1 MTRHRLPIRAPREN
15 LEAIDA
21 SRIVHL
27 DMERPR
33 TCEFVCARM
42 NMSPRSLGPLRP
54 EGPVSRSG
62 RPFLADIAGW
72 SRFRAVHLHDY
83 NAAATRVW
91 LALALTGALAI
102 VCAGAGLMH
111 REAHELSQILA
122 WTVIVSV
129 AAAFPIQIPRTKY
142 SIASGDILVFLLLAL
157 YGVPAAVLA
166 AALEGLIGA
175 LRSSARVS
183 SRIASFA
190 TAAAAMTLSGAL
202 FEAAQPLLH
211 DAGLSRAA
219 AHLAALAGAAIAY
232 YAVSTMS
239 LMQIVYL
246 KRNLRL
252 TISEWFGNTSW
263 VGTLYLI
270 SSVMAGL
277 LSINAE
283 EFGRSTAAVGMLVI
297 GLSVA
302 LVRTHF
308 RRQTVEHEAQEARV
322 AAAELDAAQNQ
333 KRFHS
338 AFTQASIGM
347 AIVAADGNVLQ
358 VNQALC
364 TLLGHDESQL
374 LRRSFSTLLHSTDA
388 ALLERHVADVWSKSR
403 DRFSIDLRCVG
414 RDERDI
420 WVSLHCALFDN
431 CAADR
436 AGLIFQL
443 HDITSRRHAEGELHH
458 IAYHDTLTDLANRN
472 CFHERLRI
480 AVERS
485 ERDEDFSF
493 AVMYL
498 DLDRFKTVNDSLG
511 HPAGDELLK
520 EVARRL
526 RECVRPQDLVARLGG
541 DEFAILL
548 EEAVQ
553 RDGVIELGGR
563 LLRALESPACIDGTE
578 IRPLASIGVTFSD
591 FGHRAPET
599 VLRDADIAM
608 YKAKADGKGRI
619 AQFDASLHE
628 QIGCKLQLE
637 GDLRRAIA
645 EGQLSLAFQPLFD
658 LEPLRLNGFEAL
670 ARWVHPVRGVI
681 SPGVFI
687 PLAEETG
694 NIEALTAWAID
705 AAVRQLALWR
715 ATWPAAADLVMH
727 VNVSGKDLSQQHL
740 VPHVRGVL
748 QRHRLPARLLTL
760 EITESM
766 LMEQR
771 ERALESLAELLQLG
785 VKLSIDDFGTGYSS
799 LAYLSTLPFDCL
811 KIDRSFVIGM
821 HKSAQNVEIVR
832 TILSLGRALNKAVIA
847 EGIETHDQL
856 MRLKELGTPIGQGYL
871 LARPLD
877 ASQAE
882 KLLHGCDAPLLSAA

>member
-1 MTRHRLPIRAPREN
+1 MEHSRNSALLRA
-15 LEAIDA
+15 D
-21 SRIVHL
+21 V
-27 DMERPR
+27 
-33 TCEFVCARM
+33 
-42 NMSPRSLGPLRP
+42 G
-54 EGPVSRSG
+54 
-62 RPFLADIAGW
+62 GW
-72 SRFRAVHLHDY
+72 ARFRAAHLHDY

-91 LALALTGALAI
+91 LMLALTGALTIAVCGASLAHRDAEELWQIMGWTGIVAI
-102 VCAGAGLMH
+102 
-111 REAHELSQILA
+111 
-122 WTVIVSV
+122 

-157 YGVPAAVLA
+157 YGAPAAVLA

-175 LRSSARVS
+175 ARSTARVS

-190 TAAAAMTLSGAL
+190 AAAAAMMLSGVL
-202 FEAAQPLLH
+202 FDAAQPLLH
-211 DAGLSRAA
+211 DFGLPRAA
-219 AHLAALAGAAIAY
+219 AHLAALAVAAMTY
-232 YAVSTMS
+232 YVVSTTA

-252 TISEWFGNTSW
+252 TVAEWFGNTSW

-270 SSVMAGL
+270 SSVIAGL
-277 LSINAE
+277 LSLNAQQ
-283 EFGRSTAAVGMLVI
+283 FGRSTSAVGVLVI

-308 RRQTVEHEAQEARV
+308 RRQIVEHEAQEARV
-322 AAAELDAAQNQ
+322 AAAELEAAQNQ

-347 AIVAADGNVLQ
+347 AIVAADGCVLQ
-358 VNQALC
+358 INQALC
-364 TLLGHDESQL
+364 ALLGYDHSQL
-374 LRRSFSTLLHSTDA
+374 LRRPFNELLHPTDA
-388 ALLERHVADVWSKSR
+388 ALLERQVVDVWAKSR
-403 DRFSIDLRCVG
+403 DTFSIELRCVG
-414 RDERDI
+414 GDRRDI
-420 WVSLHCALFDN
+420 WVSLHCALFDDS
-431 CAADR
+431 ATAH

-443 HDITSRRHAEGELHH
+443 HDITSRRRAEGELHH
-458 IAYHDTLTDLANRN
+458 IAYHDSLTDLANRN
-472 CFHERLRI
+472 CFQERLRM

-485 ERDEDFSF
+485 QHDARFTF

-526 RECVRPQDLVARLGG
+526 RECVRAQDLVARLGG

-548 EEAVQ
+548 EETFQ
-553 RDGVIELGGR
+553 RDEVVDLGGR
-563 LLRALESPACIDGTE
+563 LLQALEKPACINGTE
-578 IRPLASIGVTFSD
+578 IRPHASIGVTFSD

-599 VLRDADIAM
+599 ILRDADIAM

-619 AQFDASLHE
+619 ALFDASLHE
-628 QIGCKLQLE
+628 QLGDKLQLE
-637 GDLRRAIA
+637 ADLRRAIS

-658 LEPLRLNGFEAL
+658 LEPYRLNGFEAL

-694 NIEALTAWAID
+694 NIEALTAWAIE

-715 ATWPAAADLVMH
+715 AATRNAADLVMH

-740 VPHVRGVL
+740 VPHVRDVL
-748 QRHRLPARLLTL
+748 QRHRLPPRLLTL

-771 ERALESLAELLQLG
+771 EQALSSLAELRNLG

-821 HKSAQNVEIVR
+821 HLNAQNVEIVR
-832 TILSLGRALNKAVIA
+832 TILSLGRALNKQVIA

-856 MRLKELGTPIGQGYL
+856 MRLKELGTPVGQGYL

-877 ASQAE
+877 AGQAE
-882 KLLHGCDAPLLSAA
+882 KLVRERDVEYLSRSS

>member
-1 MTRHRLPIRAPREN
+1 
-15 LEAIDA
+15 
-21 SRIVHL
+21 
-27 DMERPR
+27 
-33 TCEFVCARM
+33 M
-42 NMSPRSLGPLRP
+42 NIPPRSLRSLPPGGL
-54 EGPVSRSG
+54 VSRSG
-62 RPFLADIAGW
+62 RPFPTDLALW
-72 SRFRAVHLHDY
+72 VRFRAAHLHDY

-91 LALALTGALAI
+91 LGLALTGAVAI
-102 VCAGAGLMH
+102 AVSAAGLAQ
-111 REAHELSQILA
+111 RETGDLWQILG
-122 WTVIVSV
+122 WTGIVAV

-157 YGVPAAVLA
+157 YGAPAAVLA

-175 LRSSARVS
+175 ARSTARVS

-190 TAAAAMTLSGAL
+190 AAAAAMMLSGAL
-202 FEAAQPLLH
+202 FGAAQPLLQ
-211 DAGLSRAA
+211 GLGLPHGA
-219 AHLAALAGAAIAY
+219 AHLAALAAAAMTYYIA
-232 YAVSTMS
+232 STTA

-252 TISEWFGNTSW
+252 TVPEWFSNTSW

-270 SSVMAGL
+270 SSVVAGL
-277 LSINAE
+277 LSLNAQQ
-283 EFGRSTAAVGMLVI
+283 FGRSTSAVGVLVI

-308 RRQTVEHEAQEARV
+308 RRQIVEHEAQEARV
-322 AAAELDAAQNQ
+322 AAAELEAAQNQ

-347 AIVAADGNVLQ
+347 AIVSAGGGVLQ

-364 TLLGHDESQL
+364 ALLGYDASQL
-374 LRRSFSTLLHSTDA
+374 LQRPFSALLHPTDA
-388 ALLERHVADVWSKSR
+388 ALLDRHVVDVWAKSR
-403 DRFSIDLRCVG
+403 DMFSIELRCVG
-414 RDERDI
+414 GDQRDI
-420 WVSLHCALFDN
+420 WVSLHCALFDDSAN
-431 CAADR
+431 VN

-443 HDITSRRHAEGELHH
+443 HDITSRRRAEGELHH
-458 IAYHDTLTDLANRN
+458 IAYHDSLTDLANRN
-472 CFHERLRI
+472 CFQERLRM

-485 ERDEDFSF
+485 HDDADFSF

-526 RECVRPQDLVARLGG
+526 RECVHPRDLVARLGG

-548 EEAVQ
+548 EATVQ
-553 RDGVIELGGR
+553 HDEVIDLGRR
-563 LLRALESPACIDGTE
+563 LLQALEKPASINGTE
-578 IRPLASIGVTFSD
+578 VRPLASIGITFSD
-591 FGHRAPET
+591 FGRREPET

-608 YKAKADGKGRI
+608 YKAKADGKGRV
-619 AQFDASLHE
+619 ALFDASLHE
-628 QIGCKLQLE
+628 QLGCKLQLE
-637 GDLRRAIA
+637 ADLRRAIA
-645 EGQLSLAFQPLFD
+645 DGQLSLAFQPLFD
-658 LEPLRLNGFEAL
+658 LEPYRLNGFEAL

-694 NIEALTAWAID
+694 NIEALTAWAIE
-705 AAVRQLALWR
+705 AAVRQLAAWR
-715 ATWPAAADLVMH
+715 SVTPSADDLVMH
-727 VNVSGKDLSQQHL
+727 VNVSGKDLSQGHL
-740 VPHVRGVL
+740 VPHVRDVL

-771 ERALESLAELLQLG
+771 EQALSALAELRQLG

-821 HKSAQNVEIVR
+821 HKSVQNVEIVR
-832 TILSLGRALNKAVIA
+832 TILSLGRALNKSVIA

-877 ASQAE
+877 AIQAGQR
-882 KLLHGCDAPLLSAA
+882 LLERDAALV

>member
-1 MTRHRLPIRAPREN
+1 MEHSRTSGLLRAE
-15 LEAIDA
+15 
-21 SRIVHL
+21 
-27 DMERPR
+27 
-33 TCEFVCARM
+33 M
-42 NMSPRSLGPLRP
+42 NIPPRSLRSLPPGGL
-54 EGPVSRSG
+54 VSRSG
-62 RPFLADIAGW
+62 RPFPPDIGGW
-72 SRFRAVHLHDY
+72 ARFRAAHLHDY

-91 LALALTGALAI
+91 LALALTGALTIA
-102 VCAGAGLMH
+102 VCGARLAH
-111 REAHELSQILA
+111 RDAEDLWQILG
-122 WTVIVSV
+122 WTGIVAV

-157 YGVPAAVLA
+157 YGAPAAVVA

-175 LRSSARVS
+175 ARSTARVS

-190 TAAAAMTLSGAL
+190 AAAAAMMLSGAL
-202 FEAAQPLLH
+202 FDAAQPLLH
-211 DAGLSRAA
+211 DFGLPRAA
-219 AHLAALAGAAIAY
+219 AHLAALAAAAMAY
-232 YAVSTMS
+232 YVVSTTT

-252 TISEWFGNTSW
+252 TVSEWFGNTSW
-263 VGTLYLI
+263 VGTLYLV
-270 SSVMAGL
+270 SSVIAGL
-277 LSINAE
+277 LSLNAQQ
-283 EFGRSTAAVGMLVI
+283 FGRSTSAVGVLVI
-297 GLSVA
+297 GLSLA

-308 RRQTVEHEAQEARV
+308 RRQIVEHEAQEARV
-322 AAAELDAAQNQ
+322 TAAELEAAQNQ

-347 AIVAADGNVLQ
+347 AIVSADGRVLQ

-364 TLLGHDESQL
+364 ALLGYDEPQL
-374 LRRSFSTLLHSTDA
+374 LRRLFSVLLHPADA
-388 ALLERHVADVWSKSR
+388 ALLDRHVTDVWSKSKEA
-403 DRFSIDLRCVG
+403 FSIDLRCVG
-414 RDERDI
+414 GDQRDI
-420 WVSLHCALFDN
+420 WVSLHCALFDDSASTN
-431 CAADR
+431 

-443 HDITSRRHAEGELHH
+443 HDITSRRRAEGELHH

-472 CFHERLRI
+472 CFQERLRI
-480 AVERS
+480 AVERG
-485 ERDEDFSF
+485 ERDPRFTF

-526 RECVRPQDLVARLGG
+526 RECVRAQDLVARLGG

-548 EEAVQ
+548 EEIA
-553 RDGVIELGGR
+553 RREDVIELGAR
-563 LLRALESPACIDGTE
+563 LLHALEKPACIEGTE
-578 IRPLASIGVTFSD
+578 IRPLASIGITFSE
-591 FGHRAPET
+591 FGHRTPET
-599 VLRDADIAM
+599 ILRDADIAM
-608 YKAKADGKGRI
+608 YKAKADGKGRMTL
-619 AQFDASLHE
+619 FDASLHE
-628 QIGCKLQLE
+628 QLGYKLQLE
-637 GDLRRAIA
+637 ADLRHAIA

-658 LEPLRLNGFEAL
+658 LEPYRLNGFEAL

-694 NIEALTAWAID
+694 NIQALTAWAIE

-715 ATWPAAADLVMH
+715 AAVPDAGDLVMH

-740 VPHVRGVL
+740 VPHVRDVL
-748 QRHRLPARLLTL
+748 KRHRLPPRLLTL

-771 ERALESLAELLQLG
+771 EQALSSLAELRHLG

-832 TILSLGRALNKAVIA
+832 TILSLGRALNKQVIA

-856 MRLKELGTPIGQGYL
+856 MRLKELGTPVGQGYL
-871 LARPLD
+871 LARPLE

-882 KLLHGCDAPLLSAA
+882 KLLRERDAKLLSAA